1 MSNAAQSAGHT
12 VTRITPADGDG
23 GYTIVIRAA
32 WFEECRAAGLNTE
45 TDIAQAFN
53 VSRATIARIHS
64 GGRVGA
70 PVIAT
75 ALGTLGAGKFNRL
88 FKVAA

>member
-1 MSNAAQSAGHT
+1 MATSIAAQ
-12 VTRITPADGDG
+12 PAIGTETQPAPASDD
-23 GYTIVIRAA
+23 YTIVIRAA
-32 WFEECRAAGLNTE
+32 WFEECRAAGLTTE
-45 TDIAQAFN
+45 TDIAEAFN

-70 PVIAT
+70 PVIAA